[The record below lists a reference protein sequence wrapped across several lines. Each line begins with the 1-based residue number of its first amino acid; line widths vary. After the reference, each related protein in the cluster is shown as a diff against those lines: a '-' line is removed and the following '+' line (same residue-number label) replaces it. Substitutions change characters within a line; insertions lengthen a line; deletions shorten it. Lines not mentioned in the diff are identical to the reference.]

1 MHVLLPC
8 FLELGRVDIVA
19 PVWGKVDVIAPVWG
33 KVEVVA
39 PICGVADIIAPVW
52 GKDEEKVEVE
62 KERNLGH

>member
-1 MHVLLPC
+1 M
-8 FLELGRVDIVA
+8 DIVA

-33 KVEVVA
+33 KVDVV
-39 PICGVADIIAPVW
+39 APVW

>member
-33 KVEVVA
+33 KVDVV
-39 PICGVADIIAPVW
+39 APVW